1 MALKSSESV
10 RNENDIRALCNYYNR
25 GSKSIIL
32 KEFFLIIHSEPG
44 NIKKDGVLIIQ
55 IGPNLFSF
63 LASRPRSIDRQLLTT
78 AFQRLSKLITF

>member
-1 MALKSSESV
+1 MIFEL
-10 RNENDIRALCNYYNR
+10 YNS
-25 GSKSIIL
+25 GWKL
-32 KEFFLIIHSEPG
+32 KECFLIIHSESG
-44 NIKKDGVLIIQ
+44 IVEKDGVLIIL